1 MELNRRE
8 TLTLSASAAAAIG
21 IASPTKAANIVFF
34 PEPAICVAMREIE
47 GLSDRAYWLR
57 VALLD
62 ALERYRLFEAHAR
75 EGDPNKHPSYDEAEF
90 QTMRRPA
97 SAIIRVTEL
106 THFKRKSDKRLQELS
121 GHLRSCNFFFQVP
134 PDHSG
139 ASVHNWGEA

>member
-8 TLTLSASAAAAIG
+8 TLAMSAGAAAAIG
-21 IASPTKAANIVFF
+21 IVSPTKAANIVFF

-62 ALERYRLFEAHAR
+62 ALERYRLCEALAR
-75 EGDPNKHPSYDEAEF
+75 EGDPNKYPSYDEAEF

-97 SAIIRVTEL
+97 SALIRVTEL
-106 THFKRKSDKRLQELS
+106 TRFKRKSDKRLQALAVR
-121 GHLRSCNFFFQVP
+121 LRSCNFFFQVP
-134 PDHSG
+134 PDHSD
-139 ASVHNWGEA
+139 AAVHNWGEA